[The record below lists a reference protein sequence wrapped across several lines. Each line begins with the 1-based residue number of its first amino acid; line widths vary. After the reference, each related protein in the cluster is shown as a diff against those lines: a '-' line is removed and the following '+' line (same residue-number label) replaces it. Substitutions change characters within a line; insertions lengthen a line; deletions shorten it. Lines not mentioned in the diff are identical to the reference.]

1 MNQNFAYVIGATT
14 PDQVYV
20 VSQVRPFVASEYLQI
35 DDPFSGKVIGEIKA
49 TESFF
54 SGNKEMLAN
63 KGITVDELACLGL
76 NTGAIVHIGT
86 LKILS
91 ELNTPICPM
100 CPVSEAPLQMIE
112 PLLGTLNNKEYLTI
126 GTIKG
131 TEHLQAKLPEE
142 LRNIAPLFRNGRIV
156 PQAGVPF
163 VFNHKMFQSY
173 PGIGIFGGAGSGK
186 SSALRV
192 ICEELQKLK
201 IGGVILDPHN
211 EFTFKDELE
220 GVPSELRQDYS
231 KRHVI
236 LTVGKD
242 IGIRFEELKTQELL
256 DLFSFY
262 NCSPAMISS
271 ISAIHETGDTYGY
284 FKEKVINLKKA
295 FENERKAPHNREELG
310 DTVEELFR
318 KYKDKVSGLETMQAI
333 LWRLES
339 LDATNIF
346 TLNSNAITNGI
357 IKEQMVVL
365 RGSVRHLQMIMV
377 YAVKRLY
384 QARCHYKDWD
394 GVGLE
399 PQAIPKFLIIADE
412 AHNFASNS
420 KEESPT
426 TSLLRKIAQ
435 EGRKY
440 GVFEIL
446 ATQRASLL
454 NPTIVTMINT
464 KLIFRNNNAADLE
477 TISKESGL
485 SPREIQLLPDL
496 PSGHCFISSATI
508 PKQFHLTIRS
518 AFTKAPKQ
526 LNPFDEQP
534 LVEELNEVDD
544 FILLFITNQSG
555 QKIRNNQFVELQQQI
570 SACLGKFLDIRELI
584 DSLDNLAVRG
594 DLKKRELGMGV
605 EYRKL

>member
-1 MNQNFAYVIGATT
+1 MSQFYAYVVGTTT
-14 PDQVYV
+14 PEQVYV
-20 VSQVRPFVASEYLQI
+20 VSETRPFVASEYLQI
-35 DDPFSGKVIGEIKA
+35 QDPNLGCVIGEIKS
-49 TESFF
+49 TESVFA
-54 SGNKEMLAN
+54 GNDKVLSA
-63 KGITVDELACLGL
+63 KGITIDELLAL
-76 NTGAIVHIGT
+76 NLKATGVIHIGT
-86 LKILS
+86 LKILNAVN
-91 ELNTPICPM
+91 LPITPM
-100 CPVSEAPLQMIE
+100 LPVTEAPLEMIE
-112 PLLGTLNNKEYLTI
+112 PFLGTLNPRDYLTF
-126 GTIKG
+126 GVVKG
-131 TEHLQAKLPEE
+131 TEHLQGKLPQD
-142 LRNIAPLFRNGRIV
+142 LMNIAPLFRNGMIA
-156 PQAGVPF
+156 PQSGIPF
-163 VFNHKMFQSY
+163 IFNHKMFQGY

-192 ICEELQKLK
+192 ICEELMKQK

-211 EFTFKDELE
+211 EFTFKDELD
-220 GVPSELRQDYS
+220 GLPKELKFDYS
-231 KRHVI
+231 KRHIV

-242 IGIRFEELKTQELL
+242 IGIRFEELKTPELL

-271 ISAIHETGDTYGY
+271 ISAIHETGDTYAI
-284 FKEKVINLKKA
+284 FKDKVLKLKA
-295 FENERKAPHNREELG
+295 AFDNERKPAHQRGDSDPIIEEI
-310 DTVEELFR
+310 FR

-339 LDATNIF
+339 LEATKIF
-346 TLNSNAITNGI
+346 TLNCDAITKGI
-357 IKEQMVVL
+357 IQEKMVVL
-365 RGSVRHLQMIMV
+365 RGSVRHLQMIMM

-420 KEESPT
+420 REENPT

-485 SPREIQLLPDL
+485 SPREINLLPDL
-496 PSGHCFISSATI
+496 ASGHCFISSATLS
-508 PKQFHLTIRS
+508 KQFPLMIRS

-526 LNPFDEQP
+526 LNPFDEKP
-534 LVEELNEVDD
+534 LVNELNEVDD
-544 FILLFITNQSG
+544 FILLYITNQNG
-555 QKIRNNQFVELQQQI
+555 GKIRSNQYVELQQEI
-570 SACLGKFLDIRELI
+570 SRCLNIQLDIKELI
-584 DSLDNLAVRG
+584 GTLDELANRG

-605 EYRKL
+605 EYRKI